1 MEVTKMKR
9 EYKAPTMVDVE
20 MSFEEHI
27 VASGSQITCSR
38 TFFND
43 RSELAG
49 CTVGPWM
56 NDGTSG
62 I

>member
-1 MEVTKMKR
+1 MKR